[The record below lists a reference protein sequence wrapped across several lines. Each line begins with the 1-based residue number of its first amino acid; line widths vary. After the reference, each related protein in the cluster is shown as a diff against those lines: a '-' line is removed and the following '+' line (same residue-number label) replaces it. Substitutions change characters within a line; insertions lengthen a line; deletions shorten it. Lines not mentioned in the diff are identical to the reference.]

1 MAKIALLIGV
11 SEYADGLT
19 PLPGAI
25 KDIEAMQRV
34 LENPAMG
41 SFDEVRTLSNP
52 EPFAMQDA
60 IETLF
65 SDRAREDLVLLF
77 FSGHGVK
84 DDSGRLY
91 FATRVT
97 RKNSKGDLAKAT
109 AVPAGFVQD
118 IMSNSRCKRQVVLID
133 CCFSGAFVEGMT
145 AKDDGI
151 VDIQSQLGGEG
162 RAVLTSSTSTQYS
175 FEQQDSELSVYTQY
189 IVEGI
194 ETGAADLDS
203 DGVISVDELHDY
215 ARKKVQE
222 TAPAM
227 KPKIYAV
234 EEGFKIRL
242 AKVVIGDPKLA
253 YRKEAE
259 RRASRG
265 EISKVGRR
273 ILDSL
278 RDSLGLTSETATA
291 IEDEVLKPYRE
302 YQKKLLRYEQAFAE
316 SVQQEYPL
324 SDATRDE
331 LHRYQEILGL
341 RHEDI
346 TPIETKHV
354 PHREATE
361 TPVLEV
367 HPAQPDATPSSSV
380 PSQPRQANVHP
391 QRESSPHSNPSVETS
406 LPPRNSSTTNLEN
419 GFSTTVPQ
427 VRSRSQLP
435 IVLGSIGC
443 LGFSIMIVS
452 AIALP
457 SFLSQASKA
466 KQSEAKTYVGALN
479 RSQQAFFLEKNKFSS
494 SIQDLGL
501 DIQSET
507 ANFMY
512 KTQAYGS
519 GIKTYAI
526 STATPKVDGLKG
538 YVGGAFA
545 VTSGGS
551 QEATTLTII
560 CEGNAPSTAALSP
573 PKLQEGGTPQCASG
587 STEIR

>member
-11 SEYADGLT
+11 SEYPTGLP

-25 KDIEAMQRV
+25 KDVEAMQRV
-34 LENPAMG
+34 LENPELG

-52 EPFAMQDA
+52 EPFAMQEA
-60 IETLF
+60 IENLL

-97 RKNSKGDLAKAT
+97 RKNPKGDLVKAT

-118 IMSNSRCKRQVVLID
+118 IMSHSRCKRQVVLLD

-145 AKDDGI
+145 AKDDGV
-151 VDIQSQLGGEG
+151 VDIQTQLGGEG

-194 ETGAADLDS
+194 ETGAADTDN
-203 DGVISVDELHDY
+203 DGAIAVDELHEY
-215 ARKKVQE
+215 VQKKVQE
-222 TAPAM
+222 AAPAM

-242 AKVVIGDPKLA
+242 AKVAIGDPKLS
-253 YRKEAE
+253 YRKEVE
-259 RRASRG
+259 RRSSRG
-265 EISKVGRR
+265 GISPLGRR
-273 ILDSL
+273 ILDDL
-278 RDSLGLTSETATA
+278 RDSLGLASETATM
-291 IEDEVLKPYRE
+291 IEEEVLKPYRE
-302 YQKKLLRYEQAFAE
+302 YQKKLQRYEQAFVE
-316 SVQQEYPL
+316 LVQQEYPL

-346 TPIETKHV
+346 IPVERKHRPRRET
-354 PHREATE
+354 TE
-361 TPVLEV
+361 SPVLEAT
-367 HPAQPDATPSSSV
+367 PAQPTATPVSSV
-380 PSQPRQANVHP
+380 PSQLRP
-391 QRESSPHSNPSVETS
+391 ESVRVQKVVELSNPSVDPS
-406 LPPRNSSTTNLEN
+406 LSARNSSTPRLEN
-419 GFSTTVPQ
+419 ISTAIGS
-427 VRSRSQLP
+427 RSRPRLP

-443 LGFSIMIVS
+443 LGFSIMLVS
-452 AIALP
+452 AIVLP
-457 SFLSQASKA
+457 SFLNQASKA
-466 KQSEAKTYVGALN
+466 KQSEAKTYIGSLN

-494 SIQDLGL
+494 SIEELGIG
-501 DIQSET
+501 IQSET
-507 ANFMY
+507 VNYKY

-519 GIKTYAI
+519 GMKGYAI

-538 YVGGAFA
+538 YVGGAFI
-545 VTSGGS
+545 VTLSGS
-551 QEATTLTII
+551 QESTTLAII
-560 CEGNAPSTAALSP
+560 CEGNVPSTVALSP
-573 PKLQEGGTPQCASG
+573 PKLQGWGNGPECASG
-587 STEIR
+587 STQLK